1 MTGSGPEPDSHRTSD
16 RGFPFA
22 AAAGVAGGAGSGQRS
37 SAGTTLD
44 DYTDRYAQR
53 MRGMT
58 ASEIRALFSVTSRPE
73 VVSLAG
79 GAPFVSALPLDAVGE
94 MLGGLGGPA
103 HGATTL
109 QYSGGQG
116 DLALRER
123 ICEVMALSGIDAST
137 GASPDDVVVTIGGQ
151 QALDLVSRVFLD
163 PGDVVLAEGPS
174 YVGALGVFQAAQADV
189 VHVPMDDDGII
200 PEALAEAL
208 ATVARA
214 GKRAKF
220 LYTVP
225 AYHNP
230 AGVTLS
236 EPRREQILDIAER
249 AGLLVVEDDPYGLL
263 GFSGEPLPAL
273 RSRRRDG
280 VLYVST
286 FSKTFAPGL
295 RVGWVLAP
303 HAVREKLVIAS
314 EAQILCPSMFA
325 QSAIATYFASMPW
338 REQIKTFREIYR
350 ERRDALLAS
359 LTDLMPAGTR
369 WTRPEGGFYVWLT
382 LPEGLHS
389 KEMLPRAI
397 AARVAYVPGTG
408 FFADGSGGSHMR
420 LSYCFPTPERIREGV
435 RRLATVVEEEMKM
448 RAVFGTAAPGAA
460 PGVSWTPAGTFG
472 AAAAHTPSPG
482 QE

>member
-1 MTGSGPEPDSHRTSD
+1 VT
-16 RGFPFA
+16 
-22 AAAGVAGGAGSGQRS
+22 
-37 SAGTTLD
+37 GTTLD

-53 MRGMT
+53 VRGMT
-58 ASEIRALFSVTSRPE
+58 ASEIRALFAVTSRPE

-79 GAPFVSALPLDAVGE
+79 GAPFVAALPLDAVGA
-94 MLGGLGGPA
+94 MMARLGGELGT
-103 HGATTL
+103 TTL

-116 DLALRER
+116 DLVLRER
-123 ICEVMALSGIDAST
+123 ICEVMTLSGIDAST

-189 VHVPMDDDGII
+189 VHVPMDDEGLI
-200 PEALAEAL
+200 PAALAEAL
-208 ATVARA
+208 ETVARA

-225 AYHNP
+225 NYHNP
-230 AGVTLS
+230 GGVTLS
-236 EPRREQILDIAER
+236 DQRRDETLTIAER
-249 AGLLVVEDDPYGLL
+249 AGLLVIEDDPYGLL
-263 GFSGEPLPAL
+263 GFTGEPMPAL
-273 RSRRRDG
+273 RARRRDG

-325 QSAIATYFASMPW
+325 QTAIATYFATMPW
-338 REQIKTFREIYR
+338 REQIKTFREIYQ
-350 ERRDALLAS
+350 ERRDALLSS

-408 FFADGSGGSHMR
+408 FYADGSGSSHLR

-435 RRLATVVEEEMKM
+435 RRLAVVVEQETLV
-448 RAVFGTAAPGAA
+448 RAEFGASAAPV
-460 PGVSWTPAGTFG
+460 PSRVTWTPAT
-472 AAAAHTPSPG
+472 TYSPATRHAPAP
-482 QE
+482 EVE